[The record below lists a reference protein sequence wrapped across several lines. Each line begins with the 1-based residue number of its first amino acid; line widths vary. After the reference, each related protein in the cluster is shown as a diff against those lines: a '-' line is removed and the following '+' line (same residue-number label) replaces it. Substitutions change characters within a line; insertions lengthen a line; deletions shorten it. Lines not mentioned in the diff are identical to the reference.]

1 MKPILVSG
9 SLVYDRIMN
18 YPGYFKD
25 HILRGGGDDRVLNLS
40 FVVDRLVTSRG
51 GTAGNI
57 AHTIKLLGGTPIV
70 VGALG
75 ADGTDYLSH
84 FVRARIGTRYIAR
97 DMAHP
102 TSSAHIIT
110 DREDNQ
116 ITGFF
121 GGVPPEKTPDVPGV
135 PDVPPSTHIPSTVS
149 ILRNIRNKA
158 TSAIAT
164 ISPAHVSVMKRHM
177 RECAALGMTT
187 MFDPGQQINA
197 FTPAKLREMVKLA
210 DIVIGNDYEMKIL
223 AEKTGWNIAKI
234 VDGGAIVIVTHGAK
248 GSVIF
253 HHEDGDGAKN
263 GSGGK
268 TEIKIPACKPRRVVD
283 PTGAGDAYRAG
294 FLVGLAE
301 GRSLE
306 VAGRM
311 GSVAASFAIEVSGTQ
326 EHTFTKAKFLARYK
340 KNYDKL

>member
-1 MKPILVSG
+1 MRIFVSG
-9 SLVYDRIMN
+9 SLAYDRIMDFR
-18 YPGYFKD
+18 GLFED
-25 HILRGGGDDRVLNLS
+25 HILREKAHRFNVSFYTESLS
-40 FVVDRLVTSRG
+40 ESFG

-57 AHTIKLLGGTPIV
+57 AYALALLGEQPILLAEAGNDFAPYRAWLEEHGV
-70 VGALG
+70 
-75 ADGTDYLSH
+75 DTSH
-84 FVRARIGTRYIAR
+84 VQIDEKEKTAFAT
-97 DMAHP
+97 
-102 TSSAHIIT
+102 IIT
-110 DREDNQ
+110 DRANNQ
-116 ITGFF
+116 IASFYPGAMQKPWQPSADHAIFKGEEAF
-121 GGVPPEKTPDVPGV
+121 GIVAAGNLSNMRMLPAIYRRNY
-135 PDVPPSTHIPSTVS
+135 IPF
-149 ILRNIRNKA
+149 
-158 TSAIAT
+158 
-164 ISPAHVSVMKRHM
+164 
-177 RECAALGMTT
+177 

-210 DIVIGNDYEMKIL
+210 DIVIGNDYEMKIF

-340 KNYDKL
+340 KVYGKI

>member
-1 MKPILVSG
+1 MAKPILISG

-18 YPGYFKD
+18 YPGKFRE

-57 AHTIKLLGGTPIV
+57 AHTVKLLGGVPIA

-75 ADGTDYLSH
+75 VDGADYLAH
-84 FVRARIGTRYIAR
+84 FARAKIGTRYIAR
-97 DMAHP
+97 DAAHH
-102 TSSAHIIT
+102 TASAHIIT

-121 GGVPPEKTPDVPGV
+121 GGVPAARVP
-135 PDVPPSTHIPSTVS
+135 SIVS
-149 ILRNIRNKA
+149 VLRNIRKKA
-158 TSAIAT
+158 TPANSSTSVAIPAIAT
-164 ISPAHVSVMKRHM
+164 ISPTHVSVMKRHL
-177 RECAALGMTT
+177 RECVKLGITT

-197 FTPAKLREMVKLA
+197 LTGRDLREMSATA
-210 DIVIGNDYEMKIL
+210 DIVIGNDYEMRTL
-223 AEKTGWNIAKI
+223 QERTGWNIKKI
-234 VDGGAIVIVTHGAK
+234 MDGGAIVVVTHGGK

-253 HHEDGDGAKN
+253 HREEEA
-263 GSGGK
+263 GSGHAAGA
-268 TEIKIPACKPRRVVD
+268 TTTKIAPCKPHRVVD

-301 GRSLE
+301 GRPLAA
-306 VAGRM
+306 AGRM
-311 GSVAASFAIEVSGTQ
+311 GSVAASFAIETSGTQ
-326 EHTFTKAKFLARYK
+326 EHTFTKPAFWARYK
-340 KNYDKL
+340 KAYGKI

>member
-57 AHTIKLLGGTPIV
+57 AHTIKLLAGEPIV
-70 VGALG
+70 IGALG
-75 ADGTDYLSH
+75 ADGADYLSH
-84 FVRARIGTRYIAR
+84 FARARIGTRYIAR
-97 DMAHP
+97 DTKHRTA
-102 TSSAHIIT
+102 SAHIIT

-121 GGVPPEKTPDVPGV
+121 GGVPP
-135 PDVPPSTHIPSTVS
+135 THIPSIVS
-149 ILRNIRNKA
+149 ILRNIRKKA
-158 TSAIAT
+158 TPAIAT
-164 ISPAHVSVMKRHM
+164 ISPAHVSVMKRHL
-177 RECAALGMTT
+177 RECVKLGITT

-197 FTPAKLREMVKLA
+197 LTARELREMTAAA
-210 DIVIGNDYEMKIL
+210 DIVIGNDYEIRTL
-223 AEKTGWNIAKI
+223 QEKTGWSAEEI
-234 VDGGAIVIVTHGAK
+234 VHRGAVLIVTHGNK
-248 GSVIF
+248 ESLIF
-253 HHEDGDGAKN
+253 HREAPN
-263 GSGGK
+263 GK
-268 TEIKIPACKPRRVVD
+268 TETIKIPACKPRRVVD

-301 GRSLE
+301 GRSLA

-326 EHTFTKAKFLARYK
+326 EHTFTKAKFLTRYK